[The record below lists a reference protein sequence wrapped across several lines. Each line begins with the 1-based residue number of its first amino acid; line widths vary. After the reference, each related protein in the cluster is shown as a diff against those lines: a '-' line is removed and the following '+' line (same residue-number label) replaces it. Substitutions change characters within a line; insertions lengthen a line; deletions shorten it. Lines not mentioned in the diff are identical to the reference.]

1 MKTPNGGFLVVSLWW
16 LVMER
21 ITYELPPNRDSLTLG
36 LPMTVLVG
44 RVTVSVR
51 IVAGGATEEVALEQ
65 DDGEVRETE
74 EGPLETE
81 GDAEAPL
88 WLEGERGRPEDLAV
102 STWRGDLAVRT
113 RRGSATTPL
122 DVDGFV
128 SPSFD
133 LPMKDFSFP

>member
-1 MKTPNGGFLVVSLWW
+1 VEAGV
-16 LVMER
+16 
-21 ITYELPPNRDSLTLG
+21 TLG
-36 LPMTVLVG
+36 LPVTVLVG

-81 GDAEAPL
+81 GDVEAPL

-113 RRGSATTPL
+113 RRGSSTTQL
-122 DVDGFV
+122 DVDEIF

-133 LPMKDFSFP
+133 LPIKDFSFPCSLSAFFMISGKYSCCHKEAAVLFM